1 MPAKREGVNA
11 VPPVLQFSVLCDDVG
26 RSGEGKLIIYG
37 VFEAIASSV
46 FPATHR
52 ACYVCN
58 RWTGAAGAFR
68 ERVRIKSPDGRNT
81 VVEGPETSFALPERT
96 ACHTVVCRLEGL
108 TFDRPGM
115 YRVQVYLDD
124 RLVMEYG
131 LNVQEPQTGPPLQ
144 PGRAPATRP
153 PLHD

>member
-1 MPAKREGVNA
+1 MA
-11 VPPVLQFSVLCDDVG
+11 PVLQFSVLCDDVG

-37 VFEAIASSV
+37 VFEAIASTAY
-46 FPATHR
+46 PATHR

-58 RWTGAAGAFR
+58 RWTGATGPHR
-68 ERVRIKSPDGRNT
+68 ERIRIQSPDGRTT
-81 VVEGPETSFALPERT
+81 VVDGPETSFTLADRT

-108 TFDRPGM
+108 TFERPGT
-115 YRVQVYLDD
+115 YRVQVLLDD
-124 RLVMEYG
+124 QLVIEYG
-131 LNVQEPQTGPPLQ
+131 LNVQDPQAGSPSV